1 MTDRLTEFQSFNT
14 AKPSFSASGVNPTS
28 QRGNS
33 DVMEIESSA
42 QLPIG
47 WKTVDSAHWKP
58 CPIGVFQKV

>member
-14 AKPSFSASGVNPTS
+14 AKPSFSASRVTS
-28 QRGNS
+28 QRGSS

-47 WKTVDSAHWKP
+47 WKTVDSAHWEP
-58 CPIGVFQKV
+58 CPIGVFQGV